1 MGREDCPD
9 LFDVLW
15 LKGAESRRKTDSL
28 SLAFLGLQYLKP
40 PLASYPF
47 ARDYIYSAILPHISS
62 ATLHSFRILSLYAYG
77 HHHLLPFTSFT
88 LPTACIRLQIT
99 LFFLKNALFYFIL
112 QLIAHFISSLL
123 IADQPGIH
131 YTPVPYIFWSPRLDT
146 SLLYPTSTISHR
158 HSIAFPF
165 TAHYTFNLL
174 LIFLKS
180 SVAHIVLL
188 HSRSLSSKSICRLY
202 GIWLSESFRVFL
214 AMADGQRL
222 ISPV

>member
-1 MGREDCPD
+1 MERSPIRLPVITSTL
-9 LFDVLW
+9 LFCRTSHL
-15 LKGAESRRKTDSL
+15 RRYIHFEPCLSMHMVTITSPIHFIHIIHCTH
-28 SLAFLGLQYLKP
+28 SLANYTIFF
-40 PLASYPF
+40 SRTHCF
-47 ARDYIYSAILPHISS
+47 ILFFN
-62 ATLHSFRILSLYAYG
+62 LSFILS
-77 HHHLLPFTSFT
+77 P
-88 LPTACIRLQIT
+88 
-99 LFFLKNALFYFIL
+99 
-112 QLIAHFISSLL
+112 LL

-146 SLLYPTSTISHR
+146 SLLYLTSTISHR

-188 HSRSLSSKSICRLY
+188 HSRSLSSKPICRLY
-202 GIWLSESFRVFL
+202 GIWLSESFPIFL
-214 AMADGQRL
+214 AMANGQRL